1 MQWEINGSEAV
12 GNKTGK
18 SQVILLL
25 GDILS
30 SVGPL
35 YMYSK
40 TCL

>member
-30 SVGPL
+30 IECGPAIHVQ
-35 YMYSK
+35 
-40 TCL
+40 